1 MAEPATTT
9 ATLVADA
16 IRLPVVAITG
26 TVLGMYYDALLF
38 GFVAALLT
46 LLMMPPRPD
55 VVRPPLRIFGMVLGA
70 AFLAGVFAPAGAAA
84 MPEYLP
90 WSGAIDVGVRRIIV
104 ATLLGI
110 SVGIEGLPLLLGY
123 IKRRWLP

>member
-46 LLMMPPRPD
+46 LLMMPPA
-55 VVRPPLRIFGMVLGA
+55 PLPSILSMVGA
-70 AFLAGVFAPAGAAA
+70 QASTARRSSAG
-84 MPEYLP
+84 
-90 WSGAIDVGVRRIIV
+90 
-104 ATLLGI
+104 
-110 SVGIEGLPLLLGY
+110 
-123 IKRRWLP
+123 